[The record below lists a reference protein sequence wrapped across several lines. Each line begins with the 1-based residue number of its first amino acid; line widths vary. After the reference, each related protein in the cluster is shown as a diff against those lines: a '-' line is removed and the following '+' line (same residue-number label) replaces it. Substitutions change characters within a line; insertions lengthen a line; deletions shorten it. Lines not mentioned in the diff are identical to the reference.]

1 MSDSTNGT
9 PKDVMAATLA
19 SYLYDRTAGSKV
31 TGRKALLKLPSTSDD
46 KELMAALLD
55 EIGTEEAS
63 PALLKLSVVHG
74 RKDKYYYD
82 STIMTRQYAELDS
95 LLEDKDILVTIAT
108 VTRSDSHL
116 YPRPTQFSKLRK
128 TPFYF
133 SEDEILGAA
142 ARMKDEADYTDIKV
156 ATASNGNSAF
166 YSTKHLSDRYAQSL
180 LELIEVDEE
189 KNP

>member
-1 MSDSTNGT
+1 MSDVTNET
-9 PKDVMAATLA
+9 SREVMAATLA
-19 SYLYDRTAGSKV
+19 SYLYDRTAESKV
-31 TGRKALLKLPSTSDD
+31 TGRKALLQLPSTPED
-46 KELMAALLD
+46 KALMATLLD
-55 EIGTEEAS
+55 EVGTDEVF
-63 PALLKLSVVHG
+63 PALIKLSVVRG
-74 RKDKYYYD
+74 KKDKYYYD

-95 LLEDKDILVTIAT
+95 LLQDKDILVTIAT

-116 YPRPTQFSKLRK
+116 YPRPTQFSKLRNM
-128 TPFYF
+128 PFYF
-133 SEDEILGAA
+133 TEDEILGAA
-142 ARMKDEADYTDIKV
+142 ARMKGEEGYADIKV